1 MPVIRNIPDTK
12 RRVRTGCLSCRKRRR
27 KCDERKPRC
36 SSCEER
42 NVPCNYPDLTFIMGP
57 KLGAAQGMSNPSSDQ
72 PTRSYS
78 NVRFVTGSSS
88 RRSAPS
94 TEAQASTQREE
105 PPLQVE
111 EQEPASLLRPEDD
124 MMETLMASSSS
135 QSKTASPFA
144 ALHLPQSEWKDYFS
158 PNHAASIKNETAA
171 LLHFQ
176 YNLAPWIEAGDLGSA
191 FGTEIM
197 LLAQRRRPVSSAI
210 SLAAS
215 SQLAKS
221 SSTYGD
227 STLLQQETENALA
240 LEEPRVRRIGH
251 ALIAVGEVF
260 NLSPSRWRTLSFFQ
274 SDESTRNTNSF
285 SGFGEPLETL
295 LRFHSRLDLAASL
308 LTDQP
313 PLTTLGFAMNHD
325 PADRTLPLSTKSI
338 YNACLLQLASCLQL
352 LNGSSGS
359 SIASPSPPFFM
370 SATQEPLPPSP
381 GSYFS
386 SKWSSL
392 WSNCQQWYHNRP
404 VEMQPILEI
413 RSVEAG
419 QIDADNES
427 SFPIPVY
434 TSSIALQCNIVY
446 HISSR
451 LLLSRKPRLLRLSS
465 RQRHLSSL
473 SWHAQQIAGTATR
486 NEFAEQW
493 DPILIAGLLWI
504 ARDMTHPS
512 QQESLLSCFSQIS
525 SGTGINLDEE
535 IRTLKDR
542 WNVSHARGHQ
552 LSG

>member
-1 MPVIRNIPDTK
+1 MPVIRNIPDAK

-27 KCDERKPRC
+27 KCDEGKPQC
-36 SSCEER
+36 GSCQER
-42 NVPCNYPDLTFIMGP
+42 NVVCKYPDLTFVIGP
-57 KLGAAQGMSNPSSDQ
+57 KLGAQEKGGSSSEQ
-72 PTRSYS
+72 PASSYS
-78 NVRFVTGSSS
+78 NVRFVNNNSSS
-88 RRSAPS
+88 KAPIQS
-94 TEAQASTQREE
+94 TEVQVSAQDEGLSLHVGESR
-105 PPLQVE
+105 PLLGPGDE
-111 EQEPASLLRPEDD
+111 NILDSFIG
-124 MMETLMASSSS
+124 SSSS

-144 ALHLPQSEWKDYFS
+144 AIHLPQSEWKDYFTTT
-158 PNHAASIKNETAA
+158 HAASVKNETAT

-176 YNLAPWIEAGDLGSA
+176 YNLAPWIEAGDVGSS

-197 LLAQRRRPVSSAI
+197 LLAQKRRSILSAI
-210 SLAAS
+210 SSAAS
-215 SQLAKS
+215 IQLARS
-221 SSTYGD
+221 NSAYGGPAV
-227 STLLQQETENALA
+227 LQRDTDPSLA
-240 LEEPRVRRIGH
+240 LEEPRVRRIGL
-251 ALIAVGEVF
+251 ALLALGEVF
-260 NLSPSRWRTLSFFQ
+260 TLNPSQWRRLSFFQ

-295 LRFHSRLDLAASL
+295 LRFHSRIDLAASL

-313 PLTTLGFAMNHD
+313 PLTSLGFAMNHD

-338 YNACLLQLASCLQL
+338 YNACLIQLVSCLQL
-352 LNGSSGS
+352 LNGNNNS
-359 SIASPSPPFFM
+359 SIASTSPPFYM
-370 SATQEPLPPSP
+370 SATQEPMSP
-381 GSYFS
+381 TAGSYFS

-392 WSNCQQWYHNRP
+392 WSNCQQWYHSRP

-419 QIDADNES
+419 QIDADNDS

-451 LLLSRKPRLLRLSS
+451 LLLLRKPRLLRLSS

-486 NEFAEQW
+486 NDFAEQW

-512 QQESLLSCFSQIS
+512 QQESLISCFRQIS
-525 SGTGINLDEE
+525 SSTGIKLDEE
-535 IRTLKDR
+535 IQALRAR
-542 WNVSHARGHQ
+542 WNSSQARGYQ

>member
-1 MPVIRNIPDTK
+1 
-12 RRVRTGCLSCRKRRR
+12 
-27 KCDERKPRC
+27 
-36 SSCEER
+36 
-42 NVPCNYPDLTFIMGP
+42 MGP
-57 KLGAAQGMSNPSSDQ
+57 KLGAAQGTSNPSSDQ
-72 PTRSYS
+72 STRSYS

-105 PPLQVE
+105 PPLQAK
-111 EQEPASLLRPEDD
+111 EQPASLFRPEDD
-124 MMETLMASSSS
+124 DIVETLMASSSS

-144 ALHLPQSEWKDYFS
+144 ASHLPQSEWKDYFS
-158 PNHAASIKNETAA
+158 PTHAASIKNETAA

-260 NLSPSRWRTLSFFQ
+260 NLSPSQWRTLSFFQ
-274 SDESTRNTNSF
+274 SDESTRNTNNF

-359 SIASPSPPFFM
+359 SVASPSPPFFM
-370 SATQEPLPPSP
+370 SATQEPLPSSP

-512 QQESLLSCFSQIS
+512 QQESLLSCFTQIS
-525 SGTGINLDEE
+525 SSTGINLDEE

>member
-1 MPVIRNIPDTK
+1 
-12 RRVRTGCLSCRKRRR
+12 
-27 KCDERKPRC
+27 
-36 SSCEER
+36 
-42 NVPCNYPDLTFIMGP
+42 MGP
-57 KLGAAQGMSNPSSDQ
+57 KLGAAQGTSNPSSDQ
-72 PTRSYS
+72 PSRSYS

-94 TEAQASTQREE
+94 TEAQASAQREE
-105 PPLQVE
+105 PPLQAE
-111 EQEPASLLRPEDD
+111 EQDPPSLLRPEDD
-124 MMETLMASSSS
+124 IMETLMASSSS

-144 ALHLPQSEWKDYFS
+144 ASHLPQSEWKDYFS
-158 PNHAASIKNETAA
+158 PTHAASIKNETAA

-240 LEEPRVRRIGH
+240 LEEPRVRRVGH

-274 SDESTRNTNSF
+274 SDESTRNTNNF

-359 SIASPSPPFFM
+359 SVASPSPPFFM

-525 SGTGINLDEE
+525 SSTGINLDEE